1 MAEEKQRRRR
11 RRRKPDQPQSQHQSE
26 SRQPQSQHQSRQKK
40 RLPRAY
46 VLIGMP
52 GSGKSALGRRVAKL
66 LGWSFVDTDDILA
79 ERAGMTVGE
88 LSASASNE
96 EFRRLEEEAVL
107 TLKREQQIIATGGS
121 VVYGKQAMHHLQNI
135 ATIIYLDHP
144 LWMIIRRLGD
154 TTEKRGVILKPGQKI
169 DDIFHER
176 KHLYRKYADI
186 EFQTKKLSPGKSSRI
201 LANIIRFLE
210 EEIDE
215 TVETEAAPKNE
226 GQSYSK
232 RGTSPHVSKPN
243 INSSGTQSPQRRR
256 RRRRSGDKKPHDTSA
271 SHPDRGA
278 L

>member
-11 RRRKPDQPQSQHQSE
+11 RRRKPNQPQSQHQSE
-26 SRQPQSQHQSRQKK
+26 SRQPQSQSRQKK

-215 TVETEAAPKNE
+215 TVETAAAPNKE
-226 GQSYSK
+226 GQSHSK
-232 RGTSPHVSKPN
+232 SRTSSHVSERN
-243 INSSGTQSPQRRR
+243 TNNSAAQSPQRRR
-256 RRRRSGDKKPHDTSA
+256 RRRRSGDKKAQESSA